1 MLHPHKE
8 VRIMALITRLNRLF
22 KADMHAVIDRLEA
35 PDVLL
40 RQAVRDMEEAVA
52 ASQQAFAAVSAERK
66 RVGACLAELAVQ
78 RGRVANELDL
88 CFEAGNEAL
97 ARMLLRRRL
106 HIERSERPLLL
117 QGEALDDD
125 LAARRGKLELQRRRL
140 AELRDQAAV
149 FEVAPQSGVDA
160 FAIPGHD
167 ISEADVELALL
178 AEKQRRAS

>member
-1 MLHPHKE
+1 
-8 VRIMALITRLNRLF
+8 MALITRLNRLF

-40 RQAVRDMEEAVA
+40 RQAVREMEEAVA
-52 ASQQAFAAVSAERK
+52 TGQRALAAVAADRK
-66 RVGACLAELAVQ
+66 RVGARLAELAMQ
-78 RGRVANELDL
+78 RGRVAGELDL

-106 HIERSERPLLL
+106 HIERSERQLLTL
-117 QGEALDDD
+117 SEALDAD
-125 LAARRGKLELQRRRL
+125 LAARVEKLESQRRRL
-140 AELRDQAAV
+140 AELRDQAEV
-149 FEVAPQSGVDA
+149 FEVAPEGSDDV
-160 FAIPGHD
+160 FAHPGHD